1 MFLKFYKEKNIS
13 FCLANTPPP
22 PLEKFERFAKTFL
35 DANLMSLLKFDF
47 KITSI
52 LQKHLIIHQ
61 QLQNKVAAN

>member
-13 FCLANTPPP
+13 FCLANTP

-52 LQKHLIIHQ
+52 LQKNLIIHQ
-61 QLQNKVAAN
+61 QLQNKDAAN